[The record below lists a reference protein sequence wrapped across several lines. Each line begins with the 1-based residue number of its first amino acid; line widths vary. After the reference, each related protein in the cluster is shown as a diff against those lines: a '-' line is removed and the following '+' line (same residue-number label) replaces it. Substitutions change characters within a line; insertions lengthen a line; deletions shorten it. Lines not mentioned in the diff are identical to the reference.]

1 MADIE
6 VPEAENKRLNRSIAV
21 LVVLFGTVMAI
32 TSVKDDNIV
41 QAMQLAK
48 TEVVDTWSE
57 YQANRLK
64 SHISNAALM
73 QNLALR
79 AVATPAMVPVMEGY
93 EAKLKENIERYE
105 KKSEELFKKAKELE
119 KKVEVLGFRDD
130 QFDISEALLSIS
142 MSIIGVAALI
152 ESWALFAVGAACGGT
167 GVLFSIAGFAGWSI
181 YSGALARFLT

>member
-1 MADIE
+1 MSDIE
-6 VPEAENKRLNRSIAV
+6 VPEASDKKLNHAV
-21 LVVLFGTVMAI
+21 AITVVLFGTVMAV
-32 TSVKDDNIV
+32 TNVKDDNIV
-41 QAMQLAK
+41 QAMQLVK

-73 QNLALR
+73 QNQALR

-105 KKSEELFKKAKELE
+105 KKSDDLFKKAKDLE
-119 KKVEVLGFRDD
+119 KKVEVLSFRDD
-130 QFDISEALLSIS
+130 QFDISEALLSVS

-152 ESWALFAVGAACGGT
+152 ESWMLLSVAWACGGV

-181 YSGALARFLT
+181 YIGSLAKFLT